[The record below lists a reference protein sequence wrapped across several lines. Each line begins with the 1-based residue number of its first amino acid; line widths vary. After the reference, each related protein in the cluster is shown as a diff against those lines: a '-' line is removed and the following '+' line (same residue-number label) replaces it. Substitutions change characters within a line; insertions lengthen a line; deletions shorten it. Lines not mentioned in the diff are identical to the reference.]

1 MLQQK
6 SPCFLNPYH
15 LPCDNISLGEFVA
28 NNKDEL
34 LMIRPSLSTP
44 DLKTFLPNDG
54 TSDKTREA
62 YSHRYSILV
71 HLDRSEYMR
80 RLNIN
85 LSEVRSSVCT

>member
-44 DLKTFLPNDG
+44 DLKTFLPSDG
-54 TSDKTREA
+54 LSDEREE
-62 YSHRYSILV
+62 YSHQRYSILI

-85 LSEVRSSVCT
+85 LSEVRSNVCT